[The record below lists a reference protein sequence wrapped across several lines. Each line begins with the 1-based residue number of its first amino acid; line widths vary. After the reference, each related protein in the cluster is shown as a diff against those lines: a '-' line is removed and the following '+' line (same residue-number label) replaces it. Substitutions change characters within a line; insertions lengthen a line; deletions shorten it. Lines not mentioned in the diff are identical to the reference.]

1 VSVESIVPPPAPGP
15 LGSMTMD
22 VVEHDNRRMV
32 LSMGPQHPSTHGVLQ
47 VITEIEG
54 EIVTRAE
61 PEIGYL
67 HTGIEKS
74 AENLFW
80 TQASTVVERMDYL
93 SPLSN
98 ALCYILGVERLLG
111 VTDLVPERAQQVR
124 VLLCELSR
132 LASHCVW
139 LGTGGIDLGAIS
151 TFFYAFDMRERILDL
166 NELSGGARMHPNYLR
181 IGGLRDDLP
190 AGFLDRL
197 DALIAMYK
205 PRMNELRNLLQN
217 NPILQ
222 DRMIDVGVISA
233 EDAIAWGVTGPSLRA
248 AGVAYDVRKAFPY
261 SGYENYDFDVVTR
274 TEGDAYARF
283 LVRLDEM
290 DQSMRIIE
298 QVRKNLVGGPVM
310 ADDTKFAPPPKET
323 IAVSMEALIHHFK
336 YVSESFRVPP
346 GDVYQAVEGPRG
358 ELGFYI
364 VSNGDN
370 RPWRVRTRPA
380 SMYNLQILKKI
391 AVGELIADMVVMIGS
406 LDPVFGEVDR

>member
-1 VSVESIVPPPAPGP
+1 MTVGAAPAGLEIVEAS
-15 LGSMTMD
+15 
-22 VVEHDNRRMV
+22 ENRMV

-47 VITEIEG
+47 VVTEIEG
-54 EIVTRAE
+54 ETVMKAE

-80 TQASTVVERMDYL
+80 TQASTVIERMDYL

-98 ALCYILGVERLLG
+98 ACCYIMGVEQLLG
-111 VTDLVPERAQQVR
+111 ITNEIPVRAQQAR
-124 VLLCELSR
+124 VLLCELHR
-132 LASHCVW
+132 IASHCVW

-151 TFFYAFDMRERILDL
+151 GFFYAFDLREKILDL
-166 NELSGGARMHPNYLR
+166 TELSGGARMHPNYLR

-190 AGFLDRL
+190 QGFLDRL
-197 DALIAMYK
+197 DALIEMY
-205 PRMNELRNLLQN
+205 PRRMRELRNLLQA

-222 DRMIDVGVISA
+222 DRMVDVGILSA
-233 EDAIAWGVTGPSLRA
+233 EDALAWGTTGPALRGS
-248 AGVAYDVRKAFPY
+248 GVAYDVRRAFPY
-261 SGYENYDFDVVTR
+261 LGYEQYEFDVITR

-290 DQSMRIIE
+290 DQSMRIIQ
-298 QVRKNLVGGPVM
+298 QVRKQLETPGPVM
-310 ADDTKFAPPPKET
+310 IDDTKYAAPPKET
-323 IAVSMEALIHHFK
+323 IALSMEALIHHFK
-336 YVSESFRVPP
+336 IVSEGFRVPP
-346 GDVYQAVEGPRG
+346 GDVYQPIEGPRG
-358 ELGFYI
+358 ELGYYI

-370 RPWRVRTRPA
+370 RPWRVRTRPP
-380 SMYNLQILKKI
+380 SMYNLQVLKKM

>member
-1 VSVESIVPPPAPGP
+1 MSVESVPAPAPGP
-15 LGSMTMD
+15 LRAVTMD
-22 VVEHDNRRMV
+22 VVEHENNRMV

-54 EIVTRAE
+54 EVVTKAE

-80 TQASTVVERMDYL
+80 TQASTVIERMDYL

-111 VTDLVPERAQQVR
+111 VTDLIPRRAQQVR

-151 TFFYAFDMRERILDL
+151 SFFYAFDMRERILDL

-205 PRMNELRNLLQN
+205 PRMNELRNLLQA

-222 DRMIDVGVISA
+222 DRMIDVGIITA
-233 EDAIAWGVTGPSLRA
+233 EDAIAWGVTGPCLRA

-261 SGYENYDFDVVTR
+261 SGYEEYDFDVVTR

-298 QVRKNLVGGPVM
+298 QVRKNLAGGPVM
-310 ADDTKFAPPPKET
+310 VDDMKFAPPPKEM

-336 YVSESFRVPP
+336 HVSESFRVPP

-380 SMYNLQILKKI
+380 SLYNLQILKKI

>member
-1 VSVESIVPPPAPGP
+1 MTVSAAPGP
-15 LGSMTMD
+15 LGVD
-22 VVEHDNRRMV
+22 VVEKTDGRMV

-54 EIVTRAE
+54 ETITKAS

-80 TQASTVVERMDYL
+80 TQASTVIERMDYL

-98 ALCYILGVERLLG
+98 ALGYVLAVEQLLG
-111 VTDLVPERAQQVR
+111 VTNDIPERAQTIR
-124 VLLCELSR
+124 VMMCELSR
-132 LASHCVW
+132 IASHCVW

-151 TFFYAFDMRERILDL
+151 GFFYAFDLRERILDL
-166 NELSGGARMHPNYLR
+166 NEFAGGARMHPNYLR
-181 IGGLRDDLP
+181 IGGTNGDLP
-190 AGFLDRL
+190 AGFLEKL
-197 DALIAMYK
+197 DGLLAMYE
-205 PRMNELRNLLQN
+205 PRMRDLRALLQK

-222 DRMIDVGVISA
+222 DRMIDVGVIEAS
-233 EDAIAWGVTGPSLRA
+233 DAVAWGLTGPTLRA
-248 AGVAYDVRKAFPY
+248 SGIGYDVRKAFPY
-261 SGYENYDFDVVTR
+261 SGYERFGFDVPTR

-283 LVRLDEM
+283 VVRLDEM
-290 DQSMRIIE
+290 DESIRILR
-298 QVRKNLVGGPVM
+298 QCRRQLMTPGPTMVP
-310 ADDTKFAPPPKET
+310 DTKYAAPPKET

-336 YVSESFRVPP
+336 IVSESFRVPP
-346 GDVYQAVEGPRG
+346 GDVYQAIEGPRG
-358 ELGFYI
+358 ESAWYV

-380 SMYNLQILKKI
+380 SLYNLQVLKKI
-391 AVGELIADMVVMIGS
+391 AIGELIADMVVMIGS